1 MQRKQ
6 IIEAYN
12 LLGIKQGASIV
23 EITKA
28 YRKLAKKYHPD
39 SYRENADYA
48 HRMMVKINEAYS
60 IVKKYVESGVE
71 IERDTKRDYYY
82 REDSRTKTSYERN
95 YNNSALWKWIEKFEK
110 QRREEEE
117 RRKREIE
124 KRRREEKAFREF
136 FERLAKEQ
144 FFEKEDKE
152 KFDILLKHTINT
164 MEGFFKNNLHN
175 QRFRERPYM
184 KPVFDEFMERYELL
198 LEKSKKLA
206 GEFKSHLYS
215 TKSKYLHE
223 FLRSFIFDAVTVL
236 PYPTDISASSLR
248 MYEDAVYVSERFMY
262 SFFSQKNEV
271 PKKTVMELLKRSLN
285 GYEMFLKSF
294 PNSSLLTYAEAKID
308 LLEKFYRAFLR

>member
-1 MQRKQ
+1 MQRQQ

-12 LLGIKQGASIV
+12 ILGIKEGASIV

-28 YRKLAKKYHPD
+28 YRRLAKKYHPD
-39 SYRENADYA
+39 SHQENVDYA
-48 HRMMVKINEAYS
+48 HKMMVKINEAYS
-60 IVKKYVESGVE
+60 IVKKYLESGASFE
-71 IERDTKRDYYY
+71 SRNEDNYY
-82 REDSRTKTSYERN
+82 RESRRTEEEYGYRYS
-95 YNNSALWKWIEKFEK
+95 NNALWKWIEKFERE
-110 QRREEEE
+110 RREREE
-117 RRKREIE
+117 RRRREIE

-144 FFEKEDKE
+144 FLEKEDRKKYE
-152 KFDILLKHTINT
+152 ILLKHTMNT

-184 KPVFDEFMERYELL
+184 KSIFDEFMERYELL

-215 TKSKYLHE
+215 TKSKYLYE
-223 FLRSFIFDAVTVL
+223 FLNSFIFDAVTVL
-236 PYPTDISASSLR
+236 PYPKDVSASSLR

-262 SFFSQKNEV
+262 SFFSQKEAV
-271 PKKTVMELLKRSLN
+271 PKKSIMELLKRSLN
-285 GYEMFLKSF
+285 GYEMFLKTF
-294 PNSSLLTYAEAKID
+294 PDSPLLTYAEAKIE